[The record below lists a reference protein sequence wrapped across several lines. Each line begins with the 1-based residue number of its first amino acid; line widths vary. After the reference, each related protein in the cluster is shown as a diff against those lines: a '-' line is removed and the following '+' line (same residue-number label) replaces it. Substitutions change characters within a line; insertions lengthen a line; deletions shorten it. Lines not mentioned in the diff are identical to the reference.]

1 MVGVA
6 VVGEGVEWHEALDEE
21 IGKFHEE
28 SEFGHADDEAV
39 EVFADAVLHEFY
51 FFPFHQTALGFVG
64 TALGLAGFVGDG
76 VEFFESDWTAERLA
90 RALMRGMVATLGPRR
105 RGSAGIPPA
114 RLRTERPQIVSR

>member
-6 VVGEGVEWHEALDEE
+6 VVGEGVEWHKALDEE

-39 EVFADAVLHEFY
+39 EVFADAALHEFY
-51 FFPFHQTALGFVG
+51 FLPFHQAALGFVG

-76 VEFFESDWTAERLA
+76 VEFFESDGSAERFE
-90 RALMRGMVATLGPRR
+90 RVLMRGVVAALGPGGWRR
-105 RGSAGIPPA
+105 ALGDR
-114 RLRTERPQIVSR
+114 RSRISMSSP